1 MTQDQ
6 IDRYATCIFLT
17 ARTESNIGDVTD
29 RPLDD
34 TIKIGSKFVKR
45 EIVEFAVDLL
55 QTVGRELNSQEIS
68 PNELI
73 SNTISKLEHLKWEAP

>member
-1 MTQDQ
+1 MTNDQ
-6 IDRYATCIFLT
+6 LDRYAACIFLC
-17 ARTESNIGDVTD
+17 ARTESQIGDATD

-55 QTVGRELNSQEIS
+55 QTVGRELTTQEIN
-68 PNELI
+68 PAELI
-73 SNTISKLEHLKWEAP
+73 SNTISKLETLKWETP